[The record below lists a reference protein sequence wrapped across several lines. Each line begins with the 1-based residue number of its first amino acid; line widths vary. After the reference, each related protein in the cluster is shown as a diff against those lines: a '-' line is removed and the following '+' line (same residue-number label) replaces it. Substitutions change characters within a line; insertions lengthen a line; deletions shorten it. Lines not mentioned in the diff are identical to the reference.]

1 MVRAEPIVSSSIS
14 YAEGQTD
21 LAEEF
26 GIPAQTSITEVRKYA
41 NHRKKN
47 AIAPPRIMRRSFSA
61 RAVRHVI

>member
-41 NHRKKN
+41 NHRKN
-47 AIAPPRIMRRSFSA
+47 AIAPPRIMRRSFTA